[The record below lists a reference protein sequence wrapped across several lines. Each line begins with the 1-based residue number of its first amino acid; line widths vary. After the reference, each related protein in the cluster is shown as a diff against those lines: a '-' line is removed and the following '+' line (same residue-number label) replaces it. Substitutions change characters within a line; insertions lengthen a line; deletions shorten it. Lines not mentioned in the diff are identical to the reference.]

1 MLHGPPRTGK
11 SQTITNIIANNL
23 AAGKRV
29 LFIAEKAAALE
40 VVGRRLKEIGISDFC
55 LELYSEKTKKTE
67 IAEKLVETMTLAG
80 TATGEIS
87 DENRAVLDEMI
98 ERLGGEMRAMHDVH
112 PIGFSVYEA
121 ILGYLDNKDAPDCL
135 TIDSLFYEKL
145 TRDSY
150 AKYLSLLTELVVRAK
165 ECGDLE
171 RSPFRGIGKFDY
183 SEKWRVAGESVLR
196 IYERELKTLRFY
208 ARELTKTLN
217 MRTASLTPE
226 KTAGM
231 YEIAKLIGSSEAVKS
246 TLDLGKEGLP
256 LLSAADTLLSL

>member
-1 MLHGPPRTGK
+1 
-11 SQTITNIIANNL
+11 
-23 AAGKRV
+23 
-29 LFIAEKAAALE
+29 
-40 VVGRRLKEIGISDFC
+40 
-55 LELYSEKTKKTE
+55 
-67 IAEKLVETMTLAG
+67 MTLAG

-231 YEIAKLIGSSEAVKS
+231 YRLVRSGEKHARPRQRGFAAAFRGGHSSVALGARKTARKGFLVEVGRIPVVRVRREEGNRRFAKGKGRSAHSEA
-246 TLDLGKEGLP
+246 LRRFHAL
-256 LLSAADTLLSL
+256 